1 MPGSSRLVR
10 MNKPMERVV
19 TDEASLYE
27 LWQTLMGSGGFARRS
42 IWIVF
47 LEPDGRTIP
56 AINAIDEI
64 PVLPVREF
72 VENLEGIVEQL
83 LDDPGVG
90 SAAFLLSRPGSVNMS
105 SGDRIWARALQ
116 NLCRIGGWPLH
127 LATYDTIR
135 VFAPDDL
142 VESA

>member
-1 MPGSSRLVR
+1 MPGRSRLVR

-42 IWIVF
+42 IWMVF

-83 LDDPGVG
+83 LGDPGVG

>member
-1 MPGSSRLVR
+1 MHP
-10 MNKPMERVV
+10 VV

-27 LWQTLMGSGGFARRS
+27 LWQTLMGPGGFARRS
-42 IWIVF
+42 IWMVF
-47 LEPDGRTIP
+47 FEPGGRTIP
-56 AINAIDEI
+56 SIQAIDEI
-64 PVLPVREF
+64 PILPVPQF
-72 VENLEGIVEQL
+72 VENLEGIVAQL
-83 LDDPGVG
+83 MDDDGVG
-90 SAAFLLSRPGSVNMS
+90 SAAFLLSRPGSVSMS

-127 LATYDTIR
+127 LATCDTIR

>member
-1 MPGSSRLVR
+1 
-10 MNKPMERVV
+10 MNKPMESVV

-27 LWQTLMGSGGFARRS
+27 LWQTLIGPGGFARRS
-42 IWIVF
+42 IWMVF
-47 LEPDGRTIP
+47 FEPDGRTIP
-56 AINAIDEI
+56 SIQAIDEI
-64 PVLPVREF
+64 PILPVRQF

-83 LDDPGVG
+83 MEGDGVG
-90 SAAFLLSRPGSVNMS
+90 SAAFLLSRPGSINMS

-127 LATYDTIR
+127 LATCGTIR